1 MLKVL
6 TGGRPSG
13 RDVFIRCET
22 DAGYSKLR
30 VCARQKARMRGLRL
44 YGES

>member
-6 TGGRPSG
+6 TGGNSG

-30 VCARQKARMRGLRL
+30 SHARQKVCGRGLRL